1 MSLNLKK
8 VSVLVVEDVT
18 PMRALMVSIL
28 EAFGVGQVYDAPDGD
43 RGYELFQAHNPD
55 IVITDWSMPGKDGL
69 ELIRCIRNEKK
80 SVNRFVP
87 IIVIT
92 GYSAM
97 QRVLE
102 ARDLGAT
109 EFLTKPFTGRD
120 LARRINQIVAKP
132 RYFVETEVFF
142 GPDRR
147 RKRADDYDGARR
159 REDDDG
165 DDVGD
170 DANASQNPWEVEIE

>member
-1 MSLNLKK
+1 
-8 VSVLVVEDVT
+8 
-18 PMRALMVSIL
+18 MRALMVSIL
-28 EAFGVGQVYDAPDGD
+28 DAFGIGHIYDAADGA

-55 IVITDWSMPGKDGL
+55 IVITDWLMPKMDGL
-69 ELIRCIRNEKK
+69 EFIKLIRNDKK
-80 SVNRFVP
+80 SVNRLVP

-97 QRVLE
+97 QRVMT

-120 LARRINQIVAKP
+120 LARRINQIIAKP
-132 RYFVETEVFF
+132 RDFVETELFF

-147 RKRADDYDGARR
+147 RKKPDDYGGPRR
-159 REDDDG
+159 REEEDG
-165 DDVGD
+165 APSNEQETDR
-170 DANASQNPWEVEIE
+170 QNPWEIEIE